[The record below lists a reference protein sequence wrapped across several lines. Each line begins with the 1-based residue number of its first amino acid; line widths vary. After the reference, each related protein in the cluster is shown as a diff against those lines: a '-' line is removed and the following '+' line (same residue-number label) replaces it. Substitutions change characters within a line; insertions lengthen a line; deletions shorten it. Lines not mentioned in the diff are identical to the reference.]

1 VTIPDSVET
10 LGEAAFAYCSNLS
23 EITLGESLTAIGSYA
38 FSDCTSLTGV
48 FITDIAKWCGISFG
62 SSNSNPLYYAHNLYL
77 NGELVTELEI
87 PDSVTS
93 IGNYAF
99 RNCTN
104 LTSVTIPDSVTSIGS
119 YAFDDCPIENATMP
133 TSAISS
139 IPKDKLKTVVIN
151 GGATI
156 SDDAFY
162 NCTSL
167 TSVTI
172 GNSVTSIG
180 NYAFSDCTSLTSVTI
195 PDSVTIIGYYEFEYC
210 ERLMIYCEAASKPS
224 GWDSSWNSSR
234 CPVVWGHKV

>member
-1 VTIPDSVET
+1 VVIGNGVTS
-10 LGEAAFAYCSNLS
+10 
-23 EITLGESLTAIGSYA
+23 IGSYA
-38 FSDCTSLTGV
+38 FDGCPIENATMPTSAISSIPKDKLKTVVINGGATISNSAFLGCTS
-48 FITDIAKWCGISFG
+48 
-62 SSNSNPLYYAHNLYL
+62 
-77 NGELVTELEI
+77 
-87 PDSVTS
+87 
-93 IGNYAF
+93 
-99 RNCTN
+99 

-119 YAFDDCPIENATMP
+119 YAFDGCPIKNATMP

-195 PDSVTIIGYYEFEYC
+195 PDSVTIIGYYAFEYC